1 MITII
6 IAIFE
11 KGGAAPMALHP
22 PVDVTLLHQALLPQG
37 LPHGPSPHF
46 AKFTT
51 ADLITAGFSYFILL
65 PPIYLFVSL
74 CRGCT
79 FTYKLIFYCKSFEN
93 SRAYRPL
100 SDFLV

>member
-11 KGGAAPMALHP
+11 KRGGAAPIALPP

-37 LPHGPSPHF
+37 LPHGPSPHL

-51 ADLITAGFSYFILL
+51 ADSITAGFSYFIFL
-65 PPIYLFVSL
+65 PPHLFISVTL
-74 CRGCT
+74 QRMHIH
-79 FTYKLIFYCKSFEN
+79 L
-93 SRAYRPL
+93 
-100 SDFLV
+100 